1 MTLYRLLAAL
11 TLTFCATQLAVAA
24 DDALIAKLTTRIR
37 SVLPDAKV
45 TSIKPAPV
53 PGLYEVSIGPTILY
67 MTGDG
72 KFAVRGDIFDLE
84 SKRNV
89 TDERRMQARVES
101 LKGLGESSPIRFAAT
116 GGKTQHEIYVFTD
129 IDCGYCRKMHKE
141 INQLT
146 SAGVTVNYLAFPRT
160 GLDGES
166 YDKAVAVWCASDRQA
181 ALTNAKTGKK
191 VQNAKCD
198 NPVAQHFRLGEAM
211 GVQGTPAVYSAD
223 GEELGGY
230 IPAQELVRILNGGG

>member
-1 MTLYRLLAAL
+1 MTSYRLLAAFL
-11 TLTFCATQLAVAA
+11 VMCFAPQLAVAA

-45 TSIKPAPV
+45 TSIKPAPL

-72 KFAVRGDIFDLE
+72 KFALRGDIFDLE

-89 TDERRMQARVES
+89 TDERRMRARVDS
-101 LKGLGESSPIRFAAT
+101 FKGLGETSPIRFPAT
-116 GGKTQHEIYVFTD
+116 GGKAQHEIYVFTD
-129 IDCGYCRKMHKE
+129 IDCGYCRKLHKE
-141 INQLT
+141 INQLN
-146 SAGVTVNYLAFPRT
+146 SVGITVNYLAFPRT
-160 GLDGES
+160 GLDSES
-166 YDKAVAVWCASDRQA
+166 YDKAVAVWCAPDRQA

-191 VQNAKCD
+191 IQSAKCD
-198 NPVAQHFRLGEAM
+198 NPVAEHYRLGEAM

>member
-1 MTLYRLLAAL
+1 MTPFRLIVAFLLAS
-11 TLTFCATQLAVAA
+11 CATQIAVAA

-45 TSIKPAPV
+45 TSIKQAPL

-84 SKRNV
+84 AKRNV
-89 TDERRMQARVES
+89 TDERRMQARVAS
-101 LKGLGESSPIRFAAT
+101 FKGLGENSPIRFPAT
-116 GGKTQHEIYVFTD
+116 GGKARHEIYVFTD

-141 INQLT
+141 INQLN
-146 SAGVTVNYLAFPRT
+146 SAGITVNYLAFPRT
-160 GLDGES
+160 GLDSES
-166 YDKAVAVWCASDRQA
+166 YDKAVAVWCAADRQA
-181 ALTNAKTGKK
+181 ALTEAKTGKK
-191 VQNAKCD
+191 IQQAKCD
-198 NPVAQHFRLGEAM
+198 NPVAEHYRLGEAM
-211 GVQGTPAVYSAD
+211 GVQGTPSVYSAD

>member
-1 MTLYRLLAAL
+1 MTLYRLIGAL
-11 TLTFCATQLAVAA
+11 LLTFSATQLAMAE
-24 DDALIAKLTTRIR
+24 DDALTAKLTARIR

-89 TDERRMQARVES
+89 TDQRRMQARVES
-101 LKGLGESSPIRFAAT
+101 FKGLGEGSPIRFAAT
-116 GGKTQHEIYVFTD
+116 GGKAQHEIYVFTD

-141 INQLT
+141 ISQLNA
-146 SAGVTVNYLAFPRT
+146 AGIAVNYLAFPRT
-160 GLDGES
+160 GLDSES
-166 YDKAVAVWCASDRQA
+166 YDKAVAVWCAPDRQA

-191 VQNAKCD
+191 IQNAKCD
-198 NPVAQHFRLGEAM
+198 NPVAKHFRLGEAM
-211 GVQGTPAVYSAD
+211 AVQGTPAVYSAD
-223 GEELGGY
+223 GEDLGGY
-230 IPAQELVRILNGGG
+230 IPAPELVRILNGGG

>member
-1 MTLYRLLAAL
+1 MTLYRLIAAL
-11 TLTFCATQLAVAA
+11 LLTFSATQLAMAE
-24 DDALIAKLTTRIR
+24 DDALTAKLTARIR

-89 TDERRMQARVES
+89 TDQRRMQARVES
-101 LKGLGESSPIRFAAT
+101 FKGLGEGSPIRFAAT
-116 GGKTQHEIYVFTD
+116 GGKAQHEIYVFTD

-141 INQLT
+141 ISQLNA
-146 SAGVTVNYLAFPRT
+146 AGIAVNYLAFPRT
-160 GLDGES
+160 GLDSES
-166 YDKAVAVWCASDRQA
+166 YDKAVAVWCAPDRQA

-191 VQNAKCD
+191 IQNAKCD

-223 GEELGGY
+223 GEDLGGY
-230 IPAQELVRILNGGG
+230 IPAPELVRILNGGG